1 MKLIVCLMALLLTAV
16 GASPQN
22 RTMKP
27 LNEQERRVILGKGT
41 EAPFSGRFYDHKED
55 GTYICRQC
63 GAPLYRSADKF
74 DSGCGWPSFD
84 DEIPGAVKRSP
95 DPDGRRTEITCAR
108 CGGHLGHVFVGERL
122 TPRNL
127 RHCVN
132 SLSLDFVP
140 AAAEAAGNGP
150 GTSVAA
156 AEVSSENQAGTSL
169 GSETAIFAGG
179 CFWGVEYMLG
189 KMPGVRKVESGY
201 TGGWA
206 ENPTYEEVC
215 SHRTGHAEAVRVTF
229 DPREVSYEELARLFF
244 EIHDPTQIG
253 RQGPD
258 VGDQYRSEIF
268 YTSPAQRRTAERL
281 IAELRAKG
289 YDVATQVTPASTFWP
304 AEAYH
309 QRYYERKGTRPYCHV
324 YTKRF

>member
-1 MKLIVCLMALLLTAV
+1 MALLLTVV
-16 GASPQN
+16 GAFPQN

-27 LNEQERRVILGKGT
+27 LNAQEKHVILEKGT
-41 EAPFSGRFYDHKED
+41 EAPFTGRFYKHKAA

-63 GAPLYRSADKF
+63 GAPLYRSSDKF

-84 DEIPGAVKRSP
+84 DEIPGAVRRSP

-108 CGGHLGHVFVGERL
+108 CGGHLGHVFLGERL
-122 TPRNL
+122 TPKNV

-132 SLSLDFVP
+132 SLSLEFVP
-140 AAAEAAGNGP
+140 AGTSAAESSDASRPAVSGTAAAAEAG
-150 GTSVAA
+150 S
-156 AEVSSENQAGTSL
+156 AEAGTRVRDVD
-169 GSETAIFAGG
+169 TAIFAGG

-189 KMPGVRKVESGY
+189 KMPGVRSVESGY
-201 TGGWA
+201 TGGRTP
-206 ENPTYEEVC
+206 NPTYEEVC

-229 DPREVSYEELARLFF
+229 DPRKVSYEELARLFF
-244 EIHDPTQIG
+244 EIHDPTQLN

-258 VGDQYRSEIF
+258 IGDQYRSEIF
-268 YTSPAQRRTAERL
+268 YLSPEQRLTAEKL

-289 YDVATQVTPASTFWP
+289 YTVVTQVTPASTFWP
-304 AEAYH
+304 AERYH
-309 QRYYERKGTRPYCHV
+309 QNYYERKGTLPYCHV